1 MIEHHTH
8 HTGAGTLSR
17 PRRVLLATAAVGAA
31 LTLAA
36 TGCARGEDDVAAG
49 NAAAGDTEGQAQ
61 VLDEAASG
69 GQTCNAQDHGIEP
82 FDLTDKKV
90 GFSQSEAESNPFR
103 ITETQSIKDEA
114 ADRGV
119 ELITSNAQSDFSQ
132 QISDVQDLMSQG
144 AEVLIIAPLNSDGWK
159 PVLDQAR
166 ADAIPILTIDRPIN
180 GTACED
186 YVTFIGS
193 DFVEQGRRAADQMID
208 VLGGEGEVA
217 ILLGAPGNNVTTDR
231 TSGFLERIE
240 AEAPGIEIVFQQ
252 SGDFT
257 REGGQSVTEQL
268 IQSQPDISGI
278 YAQNDEMGIG
288 AVTALNGA
296 GKAPGD
302 VRIVTVDGTQAAVE
316 YIVDGWIA
324 AVVESNP
331 RFGPLAFEAASA
343 FGSGEDVGTQLIITD
358 REYDADN
365 AEEELPHAY

>member
-1 MIEHHTH
+1 MNEQHPTSPR
-8 HTGAGTLSR
+8 G
-17 PRRVLLATAAVGAA
+17 PRRALLITAAVCAA

-36 TGCARGEDDVAAG
+36 TGCTRGEDDAASS
-49 NAAAGDTEGQAQ
+49 AADEGGGEGRAQ

-69 GQTCNAQDHGIEP
+69 DETCSAADHGVEA
-82 FDLTDKKV
+82 FDLTDKTV

-114 ADRGV
+114 EERGV
-119 ELITSNAQSDFSQ
+119 DLITSNAQSDFAQ

-159 PVLDQAR
+159 PVLDA
-166 ADAIPILTIDRPIN
+166 AESASVPIITIDRPIN
-180 GTACED
+180 GTACAD
-186 YVTFIGS
+186 FVTFIGS

-208 VLGGEGEVA
+208 TLGGEGEVA

-231 TSGFLERIE
+231 TDGFVERLE
-240 AEAPGIEIVFQQ
+240 AEAPDIEIVFEQ

-268 IQSQPDISGI
+268 IQTEPDIDGI

-302 VRIVTVDGTQAAVE
+302 VAIVTVDGTEAAVE
-316 YIVDGWIA
+316 HIVDGWIS
-324 AVVESNP
+324 AVIESNP
-331 RFGPLAFEAASA
+331 RFGPLAFEAAET
-343 FGSGEDVGTQLIITD
+343 FGAGEEVGTNLIITD
-358 REYDADN
+358 REYDTSN
-365 AEEELPHAY
+365 AEEELGNAY

>member
-1 MIEHHTH
+1 MNEQHPT
-8 HTGAGTLSR
+8 R
-17 PRRVLLATAAVGAA
+17 PSLLTTVAVCAA
-31 LTLAA
+31 LTLVA
-36 TGCARGEDDVAAG
+36 TGCARGEDD
-49 NAAAGDTEGQAQ
+49 AAAPASDGGEGQAQ

-69 GQTCNAQDHGIEP
+69 TETCSAADHGIEG

-114 ADRGV
+114 EERGV
-119 ELITSNAQSDFSQ
+119 DLITSNAQSDFAQ

-159 PVLDQAR
+159 PVLDAAE
-166 ADAIPILTIDRPIN
+166 ADSVPIITVDRPIN
-180 GTACED
+180 GTACAD
-186 YVTFIGS
+186 FVTFIGS

-208 VLGGEGEVA
+208 TLGGEGEIA

-231 TSGFLERIE
+231 TDGFVERIE
-240 AEAPGIEIVFQQ
+240 AEAPDVEIVFEQ

-268 IQSQPDISGI
+268 IQSEPDIDGI

-296 GKAPGD
+296 GKEPGD
-302 VRIVTVDGTQAAVE
+302 VAIVTVDGTEAAVE
-316 YIVDGWIA
+316 HIVDGWIS

-331 RFGPLAFEAASA
+331 RFGPLAFEAAEA
-343 FGSGEDVGTQLIITD
+343 FGAGEDVGTNLIITD
-358 REYDADN
+358 REYDASN
-365 AEEELPHAY
+365 AEEELSNAY